1 MTRSGDLRPASA
13 GLRFRIPGRKLARRS
28 GRWLRSRW
36 GPRAVV
42 LGYHRITDASP
53 DPYGMRV
60 STANFLEHLEALR
73 QLATPLRLR
82 DLAASVSGGSIPR
95 GAVVVTFDD
104 GYADNLITT
113 KQRLERLEIPM
124 TFFVA
129 TGALGSE
136 FWWDELERILLFA
149 KRLPAELSLRVGD
162 ATLSWRASD
171 PDDPIERVRL
181 LRVASRWME
190 PLAEASRV
198 AAFEELRGWAGPS
211 QCLEPVHRAAT
222 AQELVELAAGGLVE
236 IGAHSATHS
245 RLASLSQGDQRKEI
259 EGSGKQLRDLLGS
272 EIHSFSYPH
281 GSLSRETVALVR
293 EAGYRR
299 ACISDPD
306 VVSGRTDLLRIPRF
320 WVPDCDGDGFARWL
334 RRWL

>member
-1 MTRSGDLRPASA
+1 M
-13 GLRFRIPGRKLARRS
+13 RIPGRKLARRS
-28 GRWLRSRW
+28 ARWLRSRR

-42 LGYHRITDASP
+42 LGYHRVTDASP
-53 DPYGMRV
+53 DPYGMHI
-60 STANFLEHLEALR
+60 STANFTEHLEVLHQFA
-73 QLATPLRLR
+73 APLRLR
-82 DLAASVSGGSIPR
+82 DLAAGVSGGSIPR

-104 GYADNLITT
+104 GYSDNLIPT
-113 KQRLERLEIPM
+113 KRLLERFEVPM

-129 TGALGSE
+129 TGALGGE

-149 KRLPAELSLRVGD
+149 KRLPAELSLRVGG

-171 PDDPIERVRL
+171 PADPIERERL
-181 LRVASRWME
+181 QRLASGWME
-190 PLAEASRV
+190 PLDETSR
-198 AAFEELRGWAGPS
+198 AAALEELQRWAGPS
-211 QCLEPVHRAAT
+211 QRLEPAHRAAT
-222 AQELVELAAGGLVE
+222 AQELLDLAAGGLVE
-236 IGAHSATHS
+236 IGAHSATHP
-245 RLASLSQGDQRKEI
+245 RLARLSQSDQRKEI

-281 GSLSRETVALVR
+281 GSLSHETVALVR

-299 ACISDPD
+299 ACTSDPD

-320 WVPDCDGDGFARWL
+320 WIPDCDGDGFARWL